1 MNMGKGKISLVAAKK
16 PIIKKVDTKSNTIT
30 ICGPCVELPH
40 KYLIIGDLKYSHY

>member
-1 MNMGKGKISLVAAKK
+1 VLYFAE
-16 PIIKKVDTKSNTIT
+16 IKKVDTKSNTIT